1 MGAADGGN
9 GAKRMKPTGGGRFEW
24 TGTRHNRGVLALE
37 SAKKS
42 TKRRTCRGSRGTC
55 LEPDEFH
62 PQPVFNERIFVETQ
76 VCAPRKEVLPS
87 LLFPSLSPRG
97 AANSKRVTGRK
108 RMMGGEISFRK
119 LRDTFLPIIFC
130 FSFSRNRIEKI
141 EGGLQS
147 RLIFSSPIFWNKV
160 RNFWS
165 EDLTRFLRYVIDITE
180 KGERKFR
187 FYRSG
192 ED

>member
-1 MGAADGGN
+1 MVETAPKGWSQ
-9 GAKRMKPTGGGRFEW
+9 PGGGRFEW

-130 FSFSRNRIEKI
+130 FSGNRIERI
-141 EGGLQS
+141 ERRIIRLQS
-147 RLIFSSPIFWNKV
+147 RLISRLQFF
-160 RNFWS
+160 
-165 EDLTRFLRYVIDITE
+165 ETR
-180 KGERKFR
+180 
-187 FYRSG
+187 
-192 ED
+192 

>member
-1 MGAADGGN
+1 MVETAPKGWSQ
-9 GAKRMKPTGGGRFEW
+9 PGGRFEW

-165 EDLTRFLRYVIDITE
+165 EDLTRFLRHVIDITE

-192 ED
+192 GGLK